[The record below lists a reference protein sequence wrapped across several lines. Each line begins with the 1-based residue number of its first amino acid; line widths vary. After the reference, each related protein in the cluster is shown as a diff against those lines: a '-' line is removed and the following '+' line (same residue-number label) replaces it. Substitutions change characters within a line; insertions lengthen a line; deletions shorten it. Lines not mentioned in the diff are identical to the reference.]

1 MPARVA
7 HAVTHNDLTEHV
19 GYIKHMV
26 DRSIREG
33 GGRKLA
39 LQIVN
44 DVYDVEVDPRTGKE
58 VRVVRAWGKTFLA
71 PPGDVCRP
79 KLDECEIDKIWDFMV
94 LNCRYVFD
102 PADIDTFATLKETL
116 LSGGGD
122 CFPEGTLLL
131 TDRGQ
136 LLPIE
141 KVQPGMRIWGR
152 DRWSEIT
159 RKWFKGTLPVT
170 AIQLNNGGWLHL
182 TEDHKVYVG
191 VCHRHNNRAETTS
204 PCSCALDEREI
215 VRVPVSELRPTMV
228 LVQPESIATRTFE
241 STPDSLAMA
250 ELVGYFLADGW
261 VEESRVCI
269 SGKDG
274 HPKEAQKR
282 RVLELAK
289 QLGISTS
296 WHERYIRLNSP
307 ELATDFAAFGLHAPN
322 KALLDL
328 NELNGETA
336 QALIR
341 GLRADS
347 GLNTHGPGYTYS
359 TTSRKLAIQARVL
372 HRMLGVSCG
381 LIRVDNHGGLG
392 TNPIYRL
399 TPRLSDKGQGKLLRI
414 KAIER
419 ELVHLPCFD
428 ISTDDHY
435 VYLPEHDVTVSNCD
449 DAAIAFATLLGSI
462 GFRVLGRVI
471 STSKDPNAWVHIYPL
486 VGVPKEDPKQWI
498 PLDITVEGSTP
509 GWEYED
515 IGQYVDYVLV

>member
-19 GYIKHMV
+19 GYIKSMV

-122 CFPEGTLLL
+122 C
-131 TDRGQ
+131 
-136 LLPIE
+136 
-141 KVQPGMRIWGR
+141 
-152 DRWSEIT
+152 
-159 RKWFKGTLPVT
+159 
-170 AIQLNNGGWLHL
+170 
-182 TEDHKVYVG
+182 
-191 VCHRHNNRAETTS
+191 
-204 PCSCALDEREI
+204 
-215 VRVPVSELRPTMV
+215 
-228 LVQPESIATRTFE
+228 
-241 STPDSLAMA
+241 
-250 ELVGYFLADGW
+250 
-261 VEESRVCI
+261 
-269 SGKDG
+269 
-274 HPKEAQKR
+274 
-282 RVLELAK
+282 
-289 QLGISTS
+289 
-296 WHERYIRLNSP
+296 
-307 ELATDFAAFGLHAPN
+307 
-322 KALLDL
+322 
-328 NELNGETA
+328 
-336 QALIR
+336 
-341 GLRADS
+341 
-347 GLNTHGPGYTYS
+347 
-359 TTSRKLAIQARVL
+359 
-372 HRMLGVSCG
+372 
-381 LIRVDNHGGLG
+381 
-392 TNPIYRL
+392 
-399 TPRLSDKGQGKLLRI
+399 
-414 KAIER
+414 
-419 ELVHLPCFD
+419 
-428 ISTDDHY
+428 
-435 VYLPEHDVTVSNCD
+435 D